1 MDTMKEMKE
10 LVAIQA
16 RLKVPKGQ
24 QNSYAGFKYRS
35 AADILAAVKPLLAEQ
50 SVAIVLRD
58 TIEVIGERY
67 FLKAEVTLYREDGT
81 QVAGSSA
88 YAQLD
93 EHKGMSQEQATGAAS
108 SYARKY
114 ALCGLLAID
123 DSAYDPDSLEP
134 DDKVKRT
141 RDYLAKNERAL
152 QYYFGKYPHCGSLE
166 HFSEAELLTIYN
178 ELIKAKKL

>member
-1 MDTMKEMKE
+1 METQNTMRE
-10 LVAIQA
+10 LVAVQA

-24 QNSYAGFKYRS
+24 QNTYAGFKYRS

-50 SVAIVLRD
+50 NVSIVLRD

-67 FLKAEVTLYREDGT
+67 FLRAEVTLYRADGT
-81 QVAGSSA
+81 QVTAASA

-93 EHKGMSQEQATGAAS
+93 EHKGMSLEQATGAAS

-114 ALCGLLAID
+114 ALCGLFAVD

-141 RDYLAKNERAL
+141 LDYLAKNEKAL
-152 QYYFGKYPHCGSLE
+152 QYYFSKYPHCAALE

-178 ELIKAKKL
+178 ELTKAKKL